1 MYVLSP
7 KQRPQ
12 QHYRIEKNVFRRQK
26 PRKNKRKGK
35 KAKRRFIVPGRF
47 LLIFGVICALGVLAA
62 TSTLFVF
69 VHDFVTQCDYFKA
82 QTLTIEGHERLSQ
95 KQIADQAQVRKGM
108 NILAIN
114 LTVVRKK
121 LLAHPWIA
129 EAEVNREI
137 PSGLRIRIKEHAP
150 LAIVDLGHKFLINEK
165 GEIFKEWT
173 TEDPDHFPMVTGL
186 QMADVAAY
194 DRHEQRETI
203 HPVYPAP
210 AVDHANSAHYH
221 YSPLDAVMHVLRL
234 GQDSKSVLPN
244 RLIRQI
250 RVDREIG
257 LTLHAGTQV
266 GIIKL
271 GYHQY
276 PHKYS
281 MLKHIIMVLNK
292 RQTLPVFDRIDLNN
306 LNRIVVSPRR
316 SKAPSGDDKEV

>member
-1 MYVLSP
+1 M
-7 KQRPQ
+7 
-12 QHYRIEKNVFRRQK
+12 
-26 PRKNKRKGK
+26 
-35 KAKRRFIVPGRF
+35 GRF
-47 LLIFGVICALGVLAA
+47 LLVFKIIIGLGAVAA
-62 TSTLFVF
+62 ASGLFVF
-69 VHDFVTQCDYFKA
+69 IHDVVTQCDYFRT
-82 QTLTIEGHERLSQ
+82 QTITIEGYERLSQ
-95 KQIADQAQVRKGM
+95 KQIADQAQVRKDM

-114 LTVVRKK
+114 LTMVRKK

-137 PSGLRIRIKEHAP
+137 PARLTIRIKEHAP
-150 LAIVDLGHKFLINEK
+150 LAIVDLGHKFLINES

-173 TEDPDHFPMVTGL
+173 SGDPGHLPMVTGL
-186 QMADVAAY
+186 QMADIATF
-194 DRHEQRETI
+194 DRQDARETF
-203 HPVYPAP
+203 HPTNPLLVEDQAKD
-210 AVDHANSAHYH
+210 AQYH
-221 YSPLDAVMHVLRL
+221 FSPLDAVMHVLRL

-244 RLIRQI
+244 RLIKQI

-257 LTLHAGTQV
+257 LTLHAGTQI

-281 MLKHIIMVLNK
+281 MLRHIMMVLKK

-306 LNRIVVSPRR
+306 LNRIVISPRR

>member
-1 MYVLSP
+1 MF
-7 KQRPQ
+7 K
-12 QHYRIEKNVFRRQK
+12 RRK
-26 PRKNKRKGK
+26 PRKNRRKGK
-35 KAKRRFIVPGRF
+35 KAKRRLFFSGRF
-47 LLIFGVICALGVLAA
+47 VLIFKIIFALGAVAA
-62 TSTLFVF
+62 TSGLFIF
-69 VHDFVTQCDYFKA
+69 IHDVVTQCDYFRV
-82 QTLTIEGHERLSQ
+82 QTLTIKGYERLSY
-95 KQIADQAQVRKGM
+95 KQVADQAQVRSGM
-108 NILAIN
+108 NVLAVN

-137 PSGLRIRIKEHAP
+137 PSGLSIRIKEHVP

-165 GEIFKEWT
+165 GEIFKEWSSG
-173 TEDPDHFPMVTGL
+173 DPDHFPEITGL
-186 QMADVAAY
+186 QMADIAAY
-194 DRHEQRETI
+194 GRHEPREFF
-203 HPVYPAP
+203 HAANPVPA
-210 AVDHANSAHYH
+210 DEQANNAQYH

-244 RLIRQI
+244 RLIKQI

-257 LTLHAGTQV
+257 LTLLAETQV

-281 MLKHIIMVLNK
+281 MLKHIMMVLNK
-292 RQTLPVFDRIDLNN
+292 RHTLPDFDRIDLDN
-306 LNRIVVSPRR
+306 LNRIVISPKR